1 MIAVLFPH
9 TYHDGLS
16 CAIELQ
22 YDSSNLTVRWS
33 IVPPNEGCL
42 ATSSHALPGLS
53 VLNLEVSHPDPLP
66 H

>member
-9 TYHDGLS
+9 TYHDGPS

-22 YDSSNLTVRWS
+22 YDPSNLTVRWS
-33 IVPPNEGCL
+33 ILPPNEACL

-53 VLNLEVSHPDPLP
+53 ALKLEVSQPDPSP